1 VLIVAVALKLICCL
15 FYFTFNLSFWRI
27 HFPPL
32 FRANHSTIMK
42 QMCFLEMRSGGGHE
56 AVFDEEEAF
65 CLAFRSIGK
74 DPDTKIAEG

>member
-1 VLIVAVALKLICCL
+1 
-15 FYFTFNLSFWRI
+15 
-27 HFPPL
+27 
-32 FRANHSTIMK
+32 MK